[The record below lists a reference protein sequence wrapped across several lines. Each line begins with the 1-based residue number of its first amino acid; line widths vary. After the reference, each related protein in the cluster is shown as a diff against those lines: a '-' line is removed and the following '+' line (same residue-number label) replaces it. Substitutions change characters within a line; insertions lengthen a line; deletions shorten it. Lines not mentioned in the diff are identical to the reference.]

1 MERMSQSKPRPRRQP
16 KSASP
21 AKTTNLSEQE
31 MRDAAYY
38 MWIQEGRPEGRA
50 LDHWLQVSG
59 QRSDNMSAR

>member
-1 MERMSQSKPRPRRQP
+1 MERMSQSKPRPRR
-16 KSASP
+16 KSKSTSP

-38 MWIQEGRPEGRA
+38 LWVQEGRPDGRA

-59 QRSDNMSAR
+59 QHSDNMSAR